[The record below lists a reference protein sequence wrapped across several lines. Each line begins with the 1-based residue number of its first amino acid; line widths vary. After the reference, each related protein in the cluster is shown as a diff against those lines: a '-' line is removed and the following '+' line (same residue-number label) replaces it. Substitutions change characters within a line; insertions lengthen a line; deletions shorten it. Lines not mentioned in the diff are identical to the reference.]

1 MRHGSSPS
9 IVILKGVIATK
20 DDCVNLMA
28 AAAIKF
34 AKTLDVF
41 KKAEPTENQ
50 IKDHIKNSGPQGMNR
65 SRTSVAL
72 SASHA
77 VLIFSVKTMET
88 TCSFFL

>member
-50 IKDHIKNSGPQGMNR
+50 IKDHIKDLGPQGMNR
-65 SRTSVAL
+65 SCTSVAL
-72 SASHA
+72 IVSHA
-77 VLIFSVKTMET
+77 MLIFSVKAMEV